1 MYGTARVIRA
11 RYEDGVLK
19 PLGRLDLREG
29 EEVIV
34 SIEERAAHGL
44 AELVESL
51 RRETPKVDEPVK
63 ALEEIRK

>member
-1 MYGTARVIRA
+1 MARVIRA

-34 SIEERAAHGL
+34 SIEERAVHGL

-51 RRETPKVDEPVK
+51 RRETPRSTSPLKH
-63 ALEEIRK
+63 

>member
-1 MYGTARVIRA
+1 MVKVIRA
-11 RYEDGVLK
+11 RYEGGVLK

-44 AELVESL
+44 VELVESL

-63 ALEEIRK
+63 VLEEIRKW